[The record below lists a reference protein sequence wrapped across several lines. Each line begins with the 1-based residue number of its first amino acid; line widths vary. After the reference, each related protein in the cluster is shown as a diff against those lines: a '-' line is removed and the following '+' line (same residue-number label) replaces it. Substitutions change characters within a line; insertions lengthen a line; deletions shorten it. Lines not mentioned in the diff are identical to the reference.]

1 MHEDQEKLL
10 GGLDRFQREAVTSLD
25 GPVRII
31 AGAGAGKTRTI
42 THRIAYACAQGSWD
56 PSKTMAVTF
65 SVKAAAEMRSRLTA
79 LGVPESVKAA
89 TFHSAAF
96 QQLRQVWPQVS
107 SSYPPTLIQDLRP
120 LVKAAYKRVC
130 GQEEADPG
138 QVRDLEAEINWA
150 KVGLIAPKE
159 YVRVCAV
166 THRTPPAGLDPD
178 RMADL
183 YEAFEYDKSAHN
195 QMDFNDILLLV
206 CHILEEEPEAAAV
219 IRSRIRWMTVDE
231 YQDVSP
237 LQHRL
242 LRLWLDDRD
251 NLCVVGDPAQ
261 TIYSFAGATSY
272 YLLDFPEEYP
282 SMKADLQLN
291 TDYRSTPQV
300 VNYANRVLSK
310 SPNRGDYL
318 KLKSNREAGKRI
330 GTTRY
335 QDDVE
340 EAHGVAKRIE
350 RLIHGGADPGQC
362 AVLTRINA
370 QQPVICAALHER
382 GIPYRLRTDSG
393 WLDQSVS
400 EVTAVQSSEK
410 TVEDLQQARARGQ
423 VTVSTIHA
431 AKGLEFGH
439 VFLVGCSEG
448 LLPFGSPREGE
459 DLEEERRL
467 MYVAVTRAEDTL
479 HLSFAEKKDPASF
492 ARRTPSRFV
501 QG

>member
-1 MHEDQEKLL
+1 ME
-10 GGLDRFQREAVTSLD
+10 GLDRFQREAVLSLD

-42 THRIAYACAQGSWD
+42 THRIAYACARGSWD
-56 PSKTMAVTF
+56 PSKTLAVTF

-79 LGVPESVKAA
+79 LGVPDSVRTS

-96 QQLRQVWPQVS
+96 HQLRQVWDQVS
-107 SSYPPTLIQDLRP
+107 SSHSPTLIQDLRP
-120 LVKAAYKRVC
+120 LVKTAYQRVC

-138 QVRDLEAEINWA
+138 QVRDLDAEINWA
-150 KVGLIAPKE
+150 KVGLIAPQD
-159 YVRVCAV
+159 YVRVCAA

-183 YEAFEYDKSAHN
+183 YSAFEYDKSAHN

-206 CHILEEEPEAAAV
+206 CHILQEEPEAAAV
-219 IRSRIRWMTVDE
+219 IRSRIRWITVDE

-242 LRLWLDDRD
+242 LNLWLDGRD
-251 NLCVVGDPAQ
+251 NICVVGDPAQ
-261 TIYSFAGATSY
+261 TIYSFAGAASY
-272 YLLDFPEEYP
+272 YLLDFPEEFP
-282 SMKADLQLN
+282 GMKADIQLN

-310 SPNRGDYL
+310 SPDRGDYL
-318 KLKSNREAGKRI
+318 KLKSAREAGKRI

-335 QDDVE
+335 QDDRE
-340 EAHGVAKRIE
+340 EAQGVAKRIE

-370 QQPVICAALHER
+370 QQQIICAALHER

-393 WLDQSVS
+393 WLGQTIP
-400 EVTAVQSSEK
+400 EVAADAGKEATLD
-410 TVEDLQQARARGQ
+410 DLRQAKARGQ

-448 LLPFGSPREGE
+448 LLPFGSPREGD

-492 ARRTPSRFV
+492 ARRSPSRFV
-501 QG
+501 QR

>member
-1 MHEDQEKLL
+1 
-10 GGLDRFQREAVTSLD
+10 
-25 GPVRII
+25 
-31 AGAGAGKTRTI
+31 
-42 THRIAYACAQGSWD
+42 
-56 PSKTMAVTF
+56 
-65 SVKAAAEMRSRLTA
+65 
-79 LGVPESVKAA
+79 
-89 TFHSAAF
+89 
-96 QQLRQVWPQVS
+96 
-107 SSYPPTLIQDLRP
+107 
-120 LVKAAYKRVC
+120 
-130 GQEEADPG
+130 
-138 QVRDLEAEINWA
+138 
-150 KVGLIAPKE
+150 
-159 YVRVCAV
+159 
-166 THRTPPAGLDPD
+166 
-178 RMADL
+178 MADL
-183 YEAFEYDKSAHN
+183 YDAFEYDKSAHN

-318 KLKSNREAGKRI
+318 KLKSTREAGKRI

-400 EVTAVQSSEK
+400 EVTAVQSTEK
-410 TVEDLQQARARGQ
+410 TIEDLQHARARGQ